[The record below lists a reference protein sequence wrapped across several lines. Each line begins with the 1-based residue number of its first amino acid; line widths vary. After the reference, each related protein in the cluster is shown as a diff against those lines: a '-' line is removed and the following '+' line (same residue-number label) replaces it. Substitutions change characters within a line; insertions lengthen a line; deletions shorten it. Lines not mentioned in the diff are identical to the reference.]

1 MQKIEAIIR
10 PERLDRVKDAL
21 ADGGF
26 VGLNVTNV
34 LGRGAQRGVTYFGRS
49 GERHIVDVLP
59 KVKLELVVP
68 DADTE
73 RVVSVIVENARTGG
87 VGDGVVFVSSVVEA
101 VRIRTGERGDKA
113 L

>member
-1 MQKIEAIIR
+1 MKKIEAFIR

-73 RVVSVIVENARTGG
+73 RVVNIITENARTGS
-87 VGDGVVFVSSVVEA
+87 VGDGVLFISSMEDA
-101 VRIRTGERGDKA
+101 IRIRTGERGDKA